1 MWLKARDT
9 LARIAEIAEGV
20 VFTLENLNLPVDH
33 PGTGRAE
40 YALPQ
45 VDGVNHPR
53 PRLNLDLHHVQISEG
68 EPDQDLPRCLPWIG
82 ELQIADGRGRCE
94 TGKGEINYRVIA
106 KGLMDMGYRGAA
118 GMKAFVKHE
127 PEQALQALRAA
138 FTL

>member
-1 MWLKARDT
+1 MWLKVRDT

-53 PRLNLDLHHVQISEG
+53 PRLNLDLYHAQIGEG
-68 EPDQDLPRCLPWIG
+68 NLIKTCRVCLPWIG
-82 ELQIADGRGRCE
+82 ACKLLTRRVDAKRARERSTIALPPRRSW
-94 TGKGEINYRVIA
+94 A
-106 KGLMDMGYRGAA
+106 WGYRGAA
-118 GMKAFVKHE
+118 GMKAFVKHD